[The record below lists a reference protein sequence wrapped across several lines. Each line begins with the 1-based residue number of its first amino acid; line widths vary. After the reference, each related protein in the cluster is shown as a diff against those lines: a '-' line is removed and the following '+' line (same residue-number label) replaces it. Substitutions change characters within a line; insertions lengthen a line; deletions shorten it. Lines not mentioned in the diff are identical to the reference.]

1 VYQPE
6 VRGNLNAEAT
16 VPIPMLK
23 TLRAHYQTIA
33 PNLFRSVPVDYRR
46 ERIDTPDGDFLDL
59 DWLDHPD
66 SRKLVILSHG
76 LEGDSRRVYVASA
89 ANYFHRHGWHALAW
103 NCRSCSGEMNRTE
116 KLYSHGQTEDVE
128 EVVNHALAS
137 GKFDRIV
144 LVGYSMGGNL
154 TLKYL
159 GTMGD
164 RRPREVTHGVAFSAP
179 VFIEHSADSLD
190 RAENFIYRLK
200 FKRSLIAKIAAKEAQ
215 FPGRVDF
222 SRLKDV
228 RVWRDFDRFTS
239 LCISD
244 YDDLDDYYAYLSSGN
259 FVAGTTAPVL
269 IVNATNDPIVPDA
282 CNPHALAATHPLIT
296 LETPDWGGHVG
307 FALKGK
313 PHNWM
318 DERALS
324 FIGG

>member
-1 VYQPE
+1 MIN
-6 VRGNLNAEAT
+6 R
-16 VPIPMLK
+16 
-23 TLRAHYQTIA
+23 LRAHYQTIA
-33 PNLFRSVPVDYRR
+33 PNIFRSVSLNYRR

-59 DWLDHPD
+59 DWLDHDD

-76 LEGDSRRVYVASA
+76 LEGDSRRVYIASA
-89 ANYFHRHGWHALAW
+89 ARYFHHHGWHALAW
-103 NCRSCSGEMNRTE
+103 NCRSCSEEMNRTP

-128 EVVNHALAS
+128 TVVDHALAT

-164 RRPREVTHGVAFSAP
+164 RRPQEVTHGIAFSAP
-179 VFIEHSADSLD
+179 VFIQYSADSLD
-190 RAENFIYRLK
+190 LPENFIYRLK
-200 FKRSLIAKIAAKEAQ
+200 FKRSLTAKVMAKEAQ

-222 SRLKDV
+222 SKLKGV
-228 RVWRDFDRFTS
+228 KAWRDFDRVTS

-269 IVNATNDPIVPDA
+269 IVNAQNDPIVPDA
-282 CNPHALAATHPLIT
+282 CNPHDLARTHPLIS
-296 LETPDWGGHVG
+296 LETPKMGGHVG
-307 FALKGK
+307 FALRGK
-313 PHNWM
+313 AHNWM
-318 DERALS
+318 DERALA
-324 FIGG
+324 FVE